1 MVASVRRGASQR
13 AVARSFGV
21 TLRTVQRWV
30 DRVDGQRLD
39 RVDWSDRPAGPVQ
52 ASNRTSAGMEGL
64 ILQTRQELRQES
76 DLGEYGAV
84 AVHRALQQRGVRP
97 LPTIRTI
104 GRIFDRRGQLDA
116 RRRLRRQA
124 PPPGWYLP
132 EVAAGRAELDQV
144 DIVEGL
150 KIKDGPLVEVVNA
163 VSLHGGLVASWP
175 QAASVTAPAV
185 QKALRTHWRRW
196 GMPTYVQFD
205 NDTIF
210 QGPHHLPDVIGRV
223 MRWCLS
229 LGVVPVFAPPRETG
243 FQASIENYNGQ
254 WQAKVWSR
262 FEHASLTALQQRSAQ
277 YVTAHRRRT
286 ATRREAAPTR
296 LPFPKGW
303 RLDLQTHPRGQLIFI
318 RRTNPTGE
326 VTLLGRTFLVDPH
339 WVGRLVRCEVLLHKG
354 KIRFFQL
361 RRRAPKEQPLLNEVV
376 YHLPKRPFH
385 E

>member
-1 MVASVRRGASQR
+1 
-13 AVARSFGV
+13 
-21 TLRTVQRWV
+21 
-30 DRVDGQRLD
+30 
-39 RVDWSDRPAGPVQ
+39 
-52 ASNRTSAGMEGL
+52 
-64 ILQTRQELRQES
+64 
-76 DLGEYGAV
+76 
-84 AVHRALQQRGVRP
+84 
-97 LPTIRTI
+97 
-104 GRIFDRRGQLDA
+104 
-116 RRRLRRQA
+116 
-124 PPPGWYLP
+124 
-132 EVAAGRAELDQV
+132 VAAGRAELDQV

-185 QKALRTHWRRW
+185 QKALSAHWRRW
-196 GMPTYVQFD
+196 GLPTYVQFD

-243 FQASIENYNGQ
+243 FQASIENYNGL

-262 FEHASLTALQQRSAQ
+262 FAHSSLAALQQRSTQ

-286 ATRREAAPTR
+286 ATRREAAPPR
-296 LPFPKGW
+296 QPFPKGW
-303 RLDLQTHPRGQLIFI
+303 RLDLQTPPRGALIFI

-326 VTLLGRTFLVDPH
+326 VILLGRTFLVDPH
-339 WVGRLVRCEVLLHKG
+339 WVGRLVRCEILLQKG